1 MNKYLDIDK
10 IIKANMY
17 KLVNDILKSSEKSK
31 LDENKL
37 KEIEKF
43 LILDFWINL
52 YLSASNEHEKE
63 LIIPIMQYYKDN
75 SHEKPASL

>member
-1 MNKYLDIDK
+1 MDKYLAIDK
-10 IIKANMY
+10 MIKANMY
-17 KLVNDILKSSEKSK
+17 KLVNDVLKDSEKTE

-52 YLSASNEHEKE
+52 YLSASDENEKK
-63 LIIPIMQYYKDN
+63 LITPIIQYYKDN
-75 SHEKPASL
+75 SH